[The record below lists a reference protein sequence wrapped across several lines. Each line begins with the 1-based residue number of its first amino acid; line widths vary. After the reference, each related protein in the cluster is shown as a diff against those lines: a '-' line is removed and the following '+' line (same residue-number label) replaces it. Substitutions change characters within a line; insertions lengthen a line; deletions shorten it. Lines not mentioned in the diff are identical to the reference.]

1 MPICENV
8 KIPTRFPRVPLVSSV
23 GSSKIRD
30 SVTAVGASAA
40 TKMCPVSRGPSSVFD
55 RPTARADGPRTAAR
69 PTSRAPS
76 RRGPVQLVRSAAW
89 WPISTLASS

>member
-30 SVTAVGASAA
+30 SVTALGSVGGDED
-40 TKMCPVSRGPSSVFD
+40 V
-55 RPTARADGPRTAAR
+55 PRVAR
-69 PTSRAPS
+69 PKFRF
-76 RRGPVQLVRSAAW
+76 R
-89 WPISTLASS
+89 